1 MPETLTARRVVYE
14 ILHLG
19 EANVTGNGSCGP
31 YAVLGGVG
39 LCEHVG
45 DVGGGRTLSAPTCLD
60 IGRDE
65 ALRNLLCRWVHSV
78 AIEDGR
84 CTHEVYWQLIASCEN
99 AAAKIAIPGRPGKH
113 SAWFCTDELG
123 AFAELAQ
130 LRIVAWC

>member
-14 ILHLG
+14 ILNLG

-84 CTHEVYWQLIASCEN
+84 CTHEVYWQLIASCEILFVACHYSSRTFPYPYACPREDGPLLN
-99 AAAKIAIPGRPGKH
+99 ADLT
-113 SAWFCTDELG
+113 TD
-123 AFAELAQ
+123 
-130 LRIVAWC
+130 